1 MIKTTPRTKIISN
14 KQSFVTKRMFID
26 VLNQHKNP
34 NFTININ
41 DDKIDILDND
51 NNLINLEDLTYK
63 SKDNCI
69 KISDILKSLIT
80 HYQNSNLT
88 KYYKQ
93 KDDIENSVL
102 YVFLIPELTK
112 NKKYIIKVGYTTNLL
127 QRYSELKKEHNV
139 ESNSDIFLIYV
150 SYIKNE
156 AVEKKLHNIL
166 KSNSQ
171 NEYYPTIK
179 NKDSTHPTKCT
190 ETYVFSLTTYK
201 NIISEL
207 YKLKS
212 KNKDTIK
219 INDLEQKLSMLQ
231 EKFKLLEEQNKLLE
245 DKNKM
250 LQEENN
256 SLKTL
261 KQPKLKKNNKIKI

>member
-26 VLNQHKNP
+26 VLKQHKPP
-34 NFTININ
+34 NYIININ
-41 DDKIDILDND
+41 DDNFDILDND
-51 NNLINLEDLTYK
+51 NNIINLEDLTYD
-63 SKDNCI
+63 SKEKCI
-69 KISDILKSLIT
+69 KISDILKSLII
-80 HYQNSNLT
+80 HYQKMDLT
-88 KYYKQ
+88 KYYKD
-93 KDDIENSVL
+93 KNDIENSVL

-112 NKKYIIKVGYTTNLL
+112 SKKYIIKVGYTTNLL

-139 ESNSDIFLIYV
+139 ESDSDIFLIYV

-166 KSNSQ
+166 KSNKE

-179 NKDSTHPTKCT
+179 NKDSIRPTKCT

-219 INDLEQKLSMLQ
+219 INDLEQQLSMLQ
-231 EKFKLLEEQNKLLE
+231 EKFKLLEEQNKLL
-245 DKNKM
+245 
-250 LQEENN
+250 QEENN

-261 KQPKLKKNNKIKI
+261 KQSQLKKNNKIKI